1 MAKKEDASPTDLGL
15 LNEDELSALKKLHNL
30 TDKELTH
37 VKVYD
42 HRKNQMVHSYYK
54 PPGKSVASLSLSLY
68 HQNKIIE
75 AGEVLL
81 VNNFIGGEE
90 SVKTDE
96 RYTLPVAHQLISQQS
111 IMLKGFLEEL

>member
-1 MAKKEDASPTDLGL
+1 MEKKENAGPTDLGL
-15 LNEDELSALKKLHNL
+15 LNEDERAALKKLHNL

-37 VKVYD
+37 VKIYD
-42 HRKNQMVHSYYK
+42 HRKDQWVHSYFK
-54 PPGKSVASLSLSLY
+54 PPGKSVASLSMSLY
-68 HQNKIIE
+68 NQNKIIE

-96 RYTLPVAHQLISQQS
+96 RYITPTAHLLISQQS